1 MIPFAAEIGIR
12 NHWRRPLQLWIPLAL
27 LWILLLPVVI
37 LLLPLFLIA
46 CLAGGISPFRAVA
59 VLWNILTSLD
69 DTEFSVDKPERS
81 FSVHL
86 Y

>member
-12 NHWRRPLQLWIPLAL
+12 NHRRRPLQLWIPLAL

-46 CLAGGISPFRAVA
+46 CLAGDSLRFAPSRCSG
-59 VLWNILTSLD
+59 TS
-69 DTEFSVDKPERS
+69 
-81 FSVHL
+81 
-86 Y
+86 